1 MSRGVTAA
9 AILAAIMGSES
20 MAMAQQQWLFED
32 RLMIAVDGAERPRAS
47 PTTPEFVPFD
57 KAQLSLEPMF
67 DVPVEPAVS
76 VTPTKSFRHGLDET
90 PAVLRRWFTLDLAN
104 AGARAFGIAGP
115 AETPSTRKENPWDI
129 AHAIVD
135 SYANP
140 ETNRAFTDA
149 MGGIP
154 SVVEPDIIYLRPG
167 DERLQALSGSFPS
180 PLPPAAA
187 RALATASATAPGLT
201 EEPSTRWP
209 AGASFAWH
217 LYPGFTDLK
226 AARESAAP
234 YFSGRDSVR
243 IAHLDTGWD
252 VLADQVTPRNFCRAE
267 ARNFIAKEDPQDSRD
282 RVGHGT
288 GTLGLLAGGRVAV
301 DWNGAQFNDDLGG
314 APLAW
319 VTSYRIS
326 NSVVHIWPTAMS
338 KAIAWAADHAIDVIS
353 MSAGGAPSLALRDAV
368 NKAYERGTAMAFAAG
383 DFLRLPIPWFEFFET
398 PPWTVYPARFT
409 RAISVTGITQAHK
422 SYGHDPGFWSFFHL
436 HGLTSWMLRGS
447 YGPTRLA
454 PHTIAAYSPNMARH
468 SVPSPASMNRVGM
481 AFAGTSASTPQVAA
495 TAALWLQRNR
505 PDLEQKRWWRSWQK
519 AQVVY
524 DALLQ
529 GADSTFAGYAPL
541 EFGRGALR
549 SAATLAMPVGNP
561 QKADAATIGFDW
573 ISFIAMIIA
582 PGNFDPAVQQQ
593 ISLAHLQMFSSEVAQ
608 LVNSSK
614 TLQEAVSAKEN
625 AASSGASF
633 VEAPHSM
640 AAVAAAIRRDP
651 RASRTLVAALDPE
664 MAHLAINESR
674 TFRIRA
680 HPYLNHTKLFVF
692 PGETYAI
699 APKKG
704 QRWVDF
710 FISCGSKGYQWSW
723 TDRFKTQLRNPHAT
737 FFALMVTVADDEGA
751 SQPVTTH
758 EHPTLHHFEPMQ
770 RGELTFFANDLKGWY
785 WNNWGAIEVQVT
797 RKR

>member
-1 MSRGVTAA
+1 M
-9 AILAAIMGSES
+9 AI
-20 MAMAQQQWLFED
+20 AQQQWLFD
-32 RLMIAVDGAERPRAS
+32 NRLMIAVDGAERPRAS
-47 PTTPEFVPFD
+47 PTTREVVPFD
-57 KAQLSLEPMF
+57 QAQLSLEPMF
-67 DVPVEPAVS
+67 DVPIEPAVS
-76 VTPTKSFRHGLDET
+76 LTPTRSFAHGLDQR

-104 AGARAFGIAGP
+104 SGARAFGIAGP
-115 AETPSTRKENPWDI
+115 ADTPAAARENPWDI

-140 ETNRAFTDA
+140 ATNRAFTDA

-154 SVVEPDIIYLRPG
+154 AVVEPDIIYLRPG
-167 DERLQALSGSFPS
+167 DERLQALTGSFPAS
-180 PLPPAAA
+180 PPPVAA
-187 RALATASATAPGLT
+187 RVLATVSATAPGLT
-201 EEPSTRWP
+201 EEPSARWP
-209 AGASFAWH
+209 AGTSFAWH
-217 LYPGFTDLK
+217 LYPAFTDLK

-234 YFSGRDSVR
+234 YFSGRESVR

-252 VLADQVTPRNFCRAE
+252 ALADQVTPRSFSERE
-267 ARNFIAKEDPQDSRD
+267 AQNFIPKEDPKDSRD

-288 GTLGLLAGGRVAV
+288 GTLSLLAGGTVAV
-301 DWNGAQFNDDLGG
+301 DWKGSPFNDDLGG

-326 NSVVHIWPTAMS
+326 DSVVHIWPTAMS
-338 KAIAWAADHAIDVIS
+338 KAIAWAADHDIDVIS

-368 NKAYERGTAMAFAAG
+368 NKAYERGTAMAFASG
-383 DFLRLPIPWFEFFET
+383 DFLRLPIPWFEVFET
-398 PPWTVYPARFT
+398 PPSTVYPARFT
-409 RAISVTGITQAHK
+409 PAISVTGITEDHK

-447 YGPTRLA
+447 YGPLRLA

-468 SVPSPASMNRVGM
+468 SVPSSASMNRVGM

-505 PDLEQKRWWRSWQK
+505 PDLEQKGWWRSWQK

-529 GADSTFAGYAPL
+529 GADSAFAGYAPL

-549 SAATLAMPVGNP
+549 STATLAMPVGNP

-573 ISFIAMIIA
+573 VSLIAKIIA

-593 ISLAHLQMFSSEVAQ
+593 ISQAHLQMLSSEVAQ
-608 LVNSSK
+608 LVSSSK

-633 VEAPHSM
+633 VEAPQGM
-640 AAVAAAIRRDP
+640 TAVAAAIRRDP
-651 RASRTLVAALDPE
+651 RASRTLVAALDPQT
-664 MAHLAINESR
+664 AHLAVNESR
-674 TFRIRA
+674 TLRIRA
-680 HPYLNHTKLFVF
+680 HPYLNHAELFVF

-704 QRWVDF
+704 QRWVDW
-710 FISCGSKGYQWSW
+710 FIRCGPEGYQWSW
-723 TDRFKTQLRNPHAT
+723 TDRFKSQLRNPNAQ
-737 FFALMVTVADDEGA
+737 FFALMVTVADDDGA

-758 EHPTLHHFEPMQ
+758 EHSTLDRFEPMQ
-770 RGELTFFANDLKGWY
+770 RGELTFFANDIKGWY

-797 RKR
+797 RIR